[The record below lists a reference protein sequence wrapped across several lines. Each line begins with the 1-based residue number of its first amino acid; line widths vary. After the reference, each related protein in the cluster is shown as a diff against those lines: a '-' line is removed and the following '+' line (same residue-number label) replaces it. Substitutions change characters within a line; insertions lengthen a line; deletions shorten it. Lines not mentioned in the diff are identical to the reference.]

1 VTTTTTLAAAL
12 AAVAAAVGVGPRP
25 GPARLR
31 RIVSSQSTTRVGAA
45 VADRPGSVG
54 GPGAHRAVS
63 GTRPEPGRGPL
74 GSAPARVVAVAMVGF
89 AAAWLVGGIAAPVA
103 GIGVGAAAWV
113 WLGRLESASVVRARE
128 DAVAALPLTA
138 ELLAAAV
145 AAGSPPVVAAEA
157 VGRAVGGRLGSAL
170 ATAAATARVGFEPSA
185 AWASLAAEP
194 VLRPLA
200 RALAGAGA
208 HGVSPVA
215 MLQRVAEDARDAA
228 RWDAQARARALG
240 ARAAAPLGLCFLPA
254 FVLVGIVPVVAGA
267 GPLLP

>member
-1 VTTTTTLAAAL
+1 
-12 AAVAAAVGVGPRP
+12 
-25 GPARLR
+25 
-31 RIVSSQSTTRVGAA
+31 
-45 VADRPGSVG
+45 
-54 GPGAHRAVS
+54 
-63 GTRPEPGRGPL
+63 
-74 GSAPARVVAVAMVGF
+74 
-89 AAAWLVGGIAAPVA
+89 
-103 GIGVGAAAWV
+103 
-113 WLGRLESASVVRARE
+113 
-128 DAVAALPLTA
+128 
-138 ELLAAAV
+138 
-145 AAGSPPVVAAEA
+145 
-157 VGRAVGGRLGSAL
+157 L